1 MTHHLKTLPAYFQPI
16 TEDKKLF
23 EIRKND
29 RGFKPGDHCIL
40 EEYEGKEHMP
50 GCPAINVCHY
60 GELDING
67 QPIDPARYNCDLH
80 CRDYMREI
88 YTGRRCLVVIND
100 IYDLTAA
107 GLPGYVA
114 FTFTIKNK
122 QITRS
127 R

>member
-1 MTHHLKTLPAYFQPI
+1 MTHHLKTLPEYFQPI
-16 TEDKKLF
+16 IEDKKLF

-29 RGFKPGDHCIL
+29 RGFKSGDHCIL
-40 EEYEGKEHMP
+40 EEYAGKEYIP
-50 GCPAINVCHY
+50 ECPLIKVCRY
-60 GELDING
+60 GELDDNG
-67 QPIDPARYNCDLH
+67 QPNDPARDDCDLH
-80 CRDYMREI
+80 CHAYFKEI

-122 QITRS
+122 QIPRA
-127 R
+127 